1 MRGESNEIWI
11 NRNLSFNL
19 TFRIEQYD
27 YDLHKLVVA
36 LLFPTIRS
44 IGSVSLCHT
53 IFKASASV
61 GAFFLTQTEQENEK
75 SASKSS

>member
-11 NRNLSFNL
+11 NRNLSVIL
-19 TFRIEQYD
+19 IFRIEQHD
-27 YDLHKLVVA
+27 IDSHKLVVA
-36 LLFPTIRS
+36 LLYPTIRS

-61 GAFFLTQTEQENEK
+61 EAFFFDPNRTRE
-75 SASKSS
+75 